1 MKRKIIEIDEDK
13 CVGCGLCIDAC
24 AEGAIQLVNG
34 KAKLVS
40 ETYCDGLGACIG
52 DCPYGAISIVER
64 EAEVFDKKAVEKR
77 FRQEKEEK
85 THHQEIPCDCP
96 GMAVKSFEKNKIK
109 SSTETEIASELS
121 QWPIQLHLLSP
132 SAPYWDGADI
142 LLAAD
147 CTAFSFGGFHPEF
160 LAGRK
165 LIIACT
171 KLDNKNGY
179 QEKLTAIF
187 KHNDI
192 RSVTILKME
201 VPCCAGIANLAKTAI
216 EESGKNIPFQIIT
229 IALNGTILK

>member
-64 EAEVFDKKAVEKR
+64 EAEGFDKNAAEKR
-77 FRQEKEEK
+77 FAQEKK
-85 THHQEIPCDCP
+85 KAHLEIPCACP
-96 GMAVKSFEKNKIK
+96 GMAVKSFEKSKMK
-109 SSTETEIASELS
+109 SAVGAEIASELS

-132 SAPYWDGADI
+132 SAPYWNDADI

-147 CTAFSFGGFHPEF
+147 CTAFSFGAFHPEF

-165 LIIACT
+165 LIIACP
-171 KLDNKNGY
+171 KLDDKTGY

-187 KHNDI
+187 KNNDI
-192 RSVTILKME
+192 HSVTVLRME
-201 VPCCAGIANLAKTAI
+201 VPCCAGTANLAKTAI
-216 EESGKNIPFQIIT
+216 EESGKNIPFQT
-229 IALNGTILK
+229 LVIALNGTILK